1 MVTRKGTSSITE
13 QKHRRIVKEIEK
25 KFGKVIDLER
35 SPFVLVEIIRQFGHQ
50 FEEGG
55 GGEGGVSPT
64 SIAVAGPPDPPEPPE
79 PPDPPD
85 GMPEGV
91 VTRLLLTMQ
100 KDIKSL
106 SRKLDSIATKT
117 K

>member
-1 MVTRKGTSSITE
+1 MVTRKGTSSTIQ
-13 QKHRRIVKEIEK
+13 QKHRRIVKDIEK
-25 KFGKVIDLER
+25 KFGKVIDLDR

-50 FEEGG
+50 FDEEGG
-55 GGEGGVSPT
+55 GGEGGVSPS

-85 GMPEGV
+85 EMPEAV

-100 KDIKSL
+100 KDIKAL
-106 SRKLDSIATKT
+106 TRKLD
-117 K
+117 

>member
-1 MVTRKGTSSITE
+1 MVTRKGTSSTTQ
-13 QKHRRIVKEIEK
+13 QKHRRIVKEIQK

-35 SPFVLVEIIRQFGHQ
+35 SPLVLVEIVREFGPQ
-50 FEEGG
+50 LSDEDGG

-64 SIAVAGPPDPPEPPE
+64 SIAVAGPPDPP
-79 PPDPPD
+79 DPPD
-85 GMPEGV
+85 EMPEGV

-100 KDIKSL
+100 KDLKAL
-106 SRKLDSIATKT
+106 NRKLDNIATKT